1 MTDKL
6 ENLSYD
12 WSLIDGQ
19 GLVRVVPIDTYKTG
33 FVLITHIGTLADE
46 YDYYPDLT
54 LGREK
59 VTITIDDANEATA
72 YALAAEIDKILP
84 SQAPESD

>member
-1 MTDKL
+1 MKDKL

-19 GLVRVVPIDTYKTG
+19 GLVRVIPIDAYKTG
-33 FVLITHIGTLADE
+33 FVLITRIGILADE
-46 YDYYPDLT
+46 HDYYPDLT

-59 VTITIDDANEATA
+59 VTITIDDADETKA
-72 YALAAEIDKILP
+72 YALAAGIDKILP
-84 SQAPESD
+84 LHATDAV